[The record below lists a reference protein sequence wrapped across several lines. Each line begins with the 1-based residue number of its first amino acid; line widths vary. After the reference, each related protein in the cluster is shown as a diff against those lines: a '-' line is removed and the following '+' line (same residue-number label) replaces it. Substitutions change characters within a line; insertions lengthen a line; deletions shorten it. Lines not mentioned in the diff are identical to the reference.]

1 MKNVKSSIR
10 LGLDKAKTGG
20 KKKPKKGADAQPAK
34 ALETCAVFVAKEYP
48 EFQKKCLTVLQA
60 FEFDE
65 NNKIIGDHV
74 TAIREAFA
82 ADKKQAGIAMK
93 FVSF

>member
-20 KKKPKKGADAQPAK
+20 KKKPKKGADAEPAK

-48 EFQKKCLTVLQA
+48 EF
-60 FEFDE
+60 
-65 NNKIIGDHV
+65 
-74 TAIREAFA
+74 
-82 ADKKQAGIAMK
+82 
-93 FVSF
+93 